1 MCYYTETSKQR
12 CSMKKFFLSAVFLM
26 AGLLSIAQMSVANSK
41 QESYANQKLSGDFSV
56 IQTGSVIEITMT
68 AQTAF
73 VEIQN
78 SAGVTIWSGEC
89 TNGQQINVTNWSP
102 GEYMAKCDPRHGK
115 LFEDYFDIVW

>member
-1 MCYYTETSKQR
+1 
-12 CSMKKFFLSAVFLM
+12 MKKFFLILSLLVT
-26 AGLLSIAQMSVANSK
+26 GLSPTTQASVSDAKS
-41 QESYANQKLSGDFSV
+41 ESYANQKLSEDFS
-56 IQTGSVIEITMT
+56 ITQTGSVIEITMT

-89 TNGQQINVTNWSP
+89 ANGQQINVTNWSP

-115 LFEDYFDIVW
+115 FFEDYFDIVW